1 MIAAAAPG
9 ALADRAIRI
18 NHTGPDAA
26 LAPVLNTLTCLGS
39 ALRALGGST
48 DVAGAVGAAADWT
61 LAGQPV
67 RSCSDYERFFR
78 TGPCLTR
85 PSAVALAEHR

>member
-48 DVAGAVGAAADWT
+48 DVAGAVGAAEDWS
-61 LAGQPV
+61 LAASPCAHVRTMKDSSERVLVSRARQP
-67 RSCSDYERFFR
+67 
-78 TGPCLTR
+78 
-85 PSAVALAEHR
+85 